1 MLKLIKDSLLIA
13 AVLALVLFLL
23 FIANVIK
30 GSGSEHAA
38 PPATGGAVISSGS
51 TGIWEVLFIVLILVM
66 LYLIYRTFRTPS
78 RNYSIPEPAVKS
90 FTKPVPEV
98 KQIEP
103 RVIAPKMYEPV
114 YRKPLPSPVRQ
125 VYVEKPVYAEEHN
138 DRGVHEELSNI
149 RNLLQG
155 KEHDI
160 AKKRFVRL
168 K

>member
-13 AVLALVLFLL
+13 AVLILVLFLL

-30 GSGSEHAA
+30 GSSEPAA
-38 PPATGGAVISSGS
+38 PPVTGGAVISSGS
-51 TGIWEVLFIVLILVM
+51 TGVWEVLFIVLILIM
-66 LYLIYRTFRTPS
+66 LYLIYRTFRVPS
-78 RNYSIPEPAVKS
+78 TSYSIPEPAVKS
-90 FTKPVPEV
+90 ISKQAEI

-103 RVIAPKMYEPV
+103 RVIAPRMYERV

-125 VYVEKPVYAEEHN
+125 VYVEKPVYAEEPS

>member
-13 AVLALVLFLL
+13 AVLILVLFLL

-30 GSGSEHAA
+30 GSSEPAA

-51 TGIWEVLFIVLILVM
+51 TGVWEVLFIVLILIM

-78 RNYSIPEPAVKS
+78 MSYSVPEPAVRS
-90 FTKPVPEV
+90 FTKPIQKVR
-98 KQIEP
+98 QIEP
-103 RVIAPKMYEPV
+103 RVIPPRMYEPV

-125 VYVEKPVYAEEHN
+125 VYVEKPVYAEEQG

>member
-30 GSGSEHAA
+30 GSSEPAA
-38 PPATGGAVISSGS
+38 PATGGAVISSGS
-51 TGIWEVLFIVLILVM
+51 TGVWEFLFIILILIM
-66 LYLIYRTFRTPS
+66 LYLIYRTFRTS
-78 RNYSIPEPAVKS
+78 RISYSIPEPTVKS
-90 FTKPVPEV
+90 IPVSEV
-98 KQIEP
+98 KQVEP
-103 RVIAPKMYEPV
+103 KVIAPKMYEPV

-125 VYVEKPVYAEEHN
+125 VYVEKPTYVENEHG